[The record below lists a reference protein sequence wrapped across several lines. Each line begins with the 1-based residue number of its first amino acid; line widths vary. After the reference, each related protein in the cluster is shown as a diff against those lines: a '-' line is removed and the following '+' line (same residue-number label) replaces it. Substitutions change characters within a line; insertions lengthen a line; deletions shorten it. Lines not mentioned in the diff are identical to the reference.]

1 MFEWTEDP
9 TPEVAHRPW
18 PLPSAPW
25 IMAQRWNDLL
35 FAHWPVKKDMIRALV
50 PKSLMLDLHDGTAWV
65 TITPFYL
72 SHLRPRGIPAFPAVS
87 EFPELNVRTYVT
99 LDGKPGV
106 YFFSLDA
113 GSTLAVEGAR
123 ALFHLPY
130 FRADMSVT
138 KTTDGGFD
146 YRSTRTHSGAPSAEL
161 SAKYRAAGNPE
172 TATAG
177 SVDHFLSE
185 RYCLYAVDSSTSV
198 YRCEIHHRPW
208 PLQPAEA
215 ELTHN
220 TMASAAGITLPQ
232 QPPHLTFAK
241 QLDVVVWAPTRVK
254 T

>member
-9 TPEVAHRPW
+9 TPIVAHRPW

-25 IMAQRWNDLL
+25 IMAQRWNNLL
-35 FAHWPVKKDMIRALV
+35 FAHWPVKTDTLRSLV
-50 PKSLMLDLHDGTAWV
+50 PKSLMLDTHEGTTWV

-99 LDGKPGV
+99 LEGKPGV

-113 GSTLAVEGAR
+113 GSILAVEGAR

-130 FRADMSVT
+130 YRANMSVT
-138 KTTDGGFD
+138 KTADGGID
-146 YRSTRTHSGAPSAEL
+146 YRSRRSHAGAPSAEFTGR
-161 SAKYRAAGNPE
+161 YHPAGNVEIASP
-172 TATAG
+172 G
-177 SVDHFLSE
+177 SLDHFLSE
-185 RYCLYAVDSSTSV
+185 RYCLYAVDSRSTV

-215 ELTHN
+215 EVTLN

-232 QPPHLTFAK
+232 QSPHLTFAR
-241 QLDVVVWAPTRVK
+241 QLDVVVWAPTRV
-254 T
+254 TT